1 MEIFI
6 EENIKTIKDLG
17 LDKWNGKMVL
27 FILDNG
33 KMDIKMDLAEFGLV
47 MVKINKVNLSKTF
60 CFLLLQNLK
69 FQKHYITKIY

>member
-1 MEIFI
+1 
-6 EENIKTIKDLG
+6 
-17 LDKWNGKMVL
+17 MVL